1 MGGVSKMS
9 EAYKSVFHEEIRIHM
24 ELRREELGHEAYRHY
39 KRTVKLFDDYLC
51 QINHRKKEISEPIV
65 EEWIKEVSKGI
76 SINTAGQHVHYIR
89 QLLLYLT
96 NCGYRCFI
104 PRNVIIR
111 DTYIPYLYSDEELA
125 SIFAL
130 ADSLKAP
137 HAVKNVYIENEM
149 PMLLRLL
156 LCCGLRVGEA
166 LNIKAGDIDFQRNLI
181 VLRVTKKYKQRLVPY
196 EEKLA
201 DIIYRYCTAM
211 GILTDSEAYLFPTI
225 DKDISLTS
233 NTVRNYFKEILTA
246 AGIQNDMLKNH
257 ERGAC
262 LHCLRHTFAVKS
274 FDKNERNGI
283 KACDSVPFLSTYLGH
298 DSLYETE
305 KYLKYSGDYF
315 ADTLTRFEAFAGDL
329 FPEVTFDE

>member
-1 MGGVSKMS
+1 MPK
-9 EAYKSVFHEEIRIHM
+9 AYNSVFHEEIEIHM
-24 ELRREELGHEAYRHY
+24 ELRKEELGNEAYRHY
-39 KRTVKLFDDYLC
+39 KRTVKLFDDYLY
-51 QINHRKKEISEPIV
+51 QIGLKKKEISEFIV

-76 SINTAGQHVHYIR
+76 SINTVSQYVHYIR
-89 QLLLYLT
+89 QLLLYLA

-104 PRNVIIR
+104 PKTVITR
-111 DTYIPYLYSDEELA
+111 DTYIPYLYSDEELEN
-125 SIFAL
+125 IFML

-166 LNIKAGDIDFQRNLI
+166 LNIKVGDIDFQRNLI
-181 VLRVTKKYKQRLVPY
+181 ILRVTKKYKQRLVPY
-196 EEKLA
+196 NEKLA
-201 DIIYRYCTAM
+201 DIIYRYCGAM
-211 GILTDSEAYLFPTI
+211 GILTDSRAYLFPTI
-225 DKDISLTS
+225 DKDIPLTS
-233 NTVRNYFKEILTA
+233 NTVRNYFKEILMS
-246 AGIQNDMLKNH
+246 AGIRNDRLKKY

-262 LHCLRHTFAVKS
+262 LHCFRHTFAVRS

-283 KACDSVPFLSTYLGH
+283 QACDSIPFLSTYLGH

-305 KYLKYSGDYF
+305 KYLKYSADYF
-315 ADTLTRFEAFAGDL
+315 ADTIIRFEAFAGDL